1 MDLAVSSRVACAVAS
16 FGRDVIN
23 LRAKITRPA
32 EQTRLKRL
40 MRGGLQERVA
50 VMIARNGQYRRG
62 IMIIGRVKLR
72 IIFAR
77 ELTNLFL
84 CLHHPVFSADTYH
97 SGSPVMKEL
106 LDAAVQ
112 ESGAHPD
119 IVFTA
124 HVHNYQ
130 RFTRTMD
137 NQQFTYIVAGAGG
150 YWRLHPMAEFM
161 GAKVTPPFRQEDDPE
176 VVLEIRMV
184 SCGSKLRTC
193 GSKTSRTSG
202 NAAEGRR
209 SLSSQIQ
216 AKQTRSLNDEALA
229 APGTPG
235 FAGAARDLGI
245 HRLSLRERHG
255 VDDRE
260 EGAQGK
266 YHMERP
272 SPVSQWLSCCPRRR
286 PSSPGRTCNTKSR

>member
-176 VVLEIRMV
+176 VVLE
-184 SCGSKLRTC
+184 
-193 GSKTSRTSG
+193 
-202 NAAEGRR
+202 NY
-209 SLSSQIQ
+209 
-216 AKQTRSLNDEALA
+216 
-229 APGTPG
+229 
-235 FAGAARDLGI
+235 
-245 HRLSLRERHG
+245 
-255 VDDRE
+255 VDDTHGFMRIE
-260 EGAQGK
+260 IEDDLITAR
-266 YHMERP
+266 YIAVPRP
-272 SPVSQWLSCCPRRR
+272 PEPPETPPKVADLFQVKFKPNKLVR
-286 PSSPGRTCNTKSR
+286 